1 MTASNETAGQSGV
14 IVITHSGGG
23 RTVALDASDY
33 EVAGGG
39 GSPTISL
46 STTDGAV
53 DVVPYYVRASGSVV
67 LGTPLLAV
75 G

>member
-1 MTASNETAGQSGV
+1 MQK
-14 IVITHSGGG
+14 
-23 RTVALDASDY
+23 SDY
-33 EVAGGG
+33 ETAGGG
-39 GSPTISL
+39 GSPAITL
-46 STTDGAV
+46 SSAASAV

>member
-1 MTASNETAGQSGV
+1 MFPSHDRGGQ
-14 IVITHSGGG
+14 
-23 RTVALDASDY
+23 TVSLSASDY

-46 STTDGAV
+46 SSTDGAI